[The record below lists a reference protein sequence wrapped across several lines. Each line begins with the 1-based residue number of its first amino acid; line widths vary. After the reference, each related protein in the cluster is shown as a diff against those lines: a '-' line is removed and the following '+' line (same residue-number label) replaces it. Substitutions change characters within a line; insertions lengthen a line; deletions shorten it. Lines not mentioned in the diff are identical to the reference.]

1 MKVCKSCGK
10 KFGFFEKIYASEEG
24 DSFCESCVKE
34 GNSGAQPKD
43 EEHNYVTLD
52 DSGSVNNS
60 GYAQVNIP
68 AGQKKSE
75 WEFRVIKL
83 ALDTNEQRRSVTIEK
98 IETVINKMG
107 NEGWELVSVLPLNV
121 LLVKKDGIEQPA
133 MIFKRKKDPMRVE
146 Y

>member
-1 MKVCKSCGK
+1 MKICKSCGK
-10 KFGFFEKIYASEEG
+10 KFGFFEKVYASEEG

-34 GNSGAQPKD
+34 GHSPKS
-43 EEHNYVTLD
+43 EETHDYVTLD
-52 DSGSVNNS
+52 DANASAVNNS

-83 ALDTNEQRRSVTIEK
+83 SLETNEQRRSVTIEK
-98 IETVINKMG
+98 IENVINKMG
-107 NEGWELVSVLPLNV
+107 ADGWELVSVLPLNV

-133 MIFKRKKDPMRVE
+133 MIFKRKKDSLRVE